1 MQSLTL
7 TAGDPMLHTES
18 IEDKNE
24 KKTNASEE
32 KKAAYKFEKN
42 IFTSVVNFICIV
54 SLKLKLKEVGSSIQ
68 CRGRV
73 KVGGTKNIK
82 IGNNCTID
90 KNVHFRTEGRG
101 YIHLGKNVH
110 IGKGVRIVSNSNIT
124 IEDNAYISDHVLIRD
139 SYGSRTEESK
149 SINSKAIYI
158 GKNTWIGKG
167 TRIHAGI
174 TLGHDS
180 TITPH
185 SIVARSIPP
194 EVIAGGRPAKV
205 ITDRK

>member
-7 TAGDPMLHTES
+7 TAGDPMLNTKS

-24 KKTNASEE
+24 KKTKDLVD
-32 KKAAYKFEKN
+32 KKASSKFGKN
-42 IFTSVVNFICIV
+42 LFASVVHFICIV
-54 SLKLKLKEVGSSIQ
+54 SLKINLKDVGSSIQ
-68 CRGRV
+68 CKGRV
-73 KVGGTKNIK
+73 KIDGTKNIK
-82 IGNNCTID
+82 IGDNCTID

-110 IGKGVRIVSNSNIT
+110 VGKGVRIVSNSNIT

-139 SYGSRTEESK
+139 TYGSRTEESK
-149 SINSKAIYI
+149 NINSKAIYI

-194 EVIAGGRPAKV
+194 EVIAGGTPAK
-205 ITDRK
+205 IIADRK